1 MEGVKL
7 FALPPIVALAAFA
20 FALPVERTVYQADTQ
35 ATILKWKGY
44 KVTGEHEGTV
54 KLKEGFLV
62 YEDGKLAGGEFV
74 IDMTTIEDTDLQGQ
88 WKAKLENHL
97 KSDDFFGVDR
107 YPTSKFVITRV
118 VPQGPGKYKIIGNLT
133 IKGITK
139 EIRFVADVQ
148 ENGDSVVADARIT
161 VDRAEFNVRYGS
173 GSFFDNLGDKTIYDE
188 FDLWVHLVTRKAA

>member
-1 MEGVKL
+1 MEGRKL
-7 FALPPIVALAAFA
+7 FGIFAIALAAFA
-20 FALPVERTVYQADTQ
+20 FVLPVERTVYQADTE
-35 ATILKWKGY
+35 ATTLKWKGY

-62 YEDGKLAGGEFV
+62 YEDGQLAGGEFV

-97 KSDDFFGVDR
+97 KSDDFFGVEK
-107 YPTSKFVITRV
+107 YPVSKFVITRA

-148 ENGDSVVADARIT
+148 KNGDSVVADARIT
-161 VDRAEFNVRYGS
+161 IDRAEFDVRYGS